1 MVNHRDL
8 EVWKKAIELATEIY
22 RVTSGFPEEEKF
34 GLVSQMRRA
43 AVSIASNIAEG
54 AARQSKK
61 EFLQFLSI
69 AAGSTSELNTQLT
82 IASRIGMGDMSRLK
96 AIDDELDR
104 IARMLQ
110 GLIRSVKEKS

>member
-1 MVNHRDL
+1 MNYKDL
-8 EVWKKAIELATEIY
+8 EVWKKAIGLATEIY
-22 RVTSGFPEEEKF
+22 QVTSGFPEEEKF

-61 EFLQFLSI
+61 EFLQFLSL
-69 AAGSTSELNTQLT
+69 AAGSTSELNTQVT
-82 IASRIGMGDMSRLK
+82 IASNIEMGNMPKLK
-96 AIDDELDR
+96 ALGDELDR

-110 GLIRSVKEKS
+110 GLIRSVKERS